1 MDIRTEV
8 KKMKAD
14 SPVMAALSP
23 ETRNKALEAAAKAL
37 LENKEE
43 IFRANREDMENAEK
57 SGLGQAVMK
66 RLKFDEH
73 KLEDVIK
80 GIQDLIRLPDPL
92 SQVQLARELD
102 QGLELY
108 RVTCPIGVIGIIF
121 EARPDALVQIS
132 SLCIKSGNCAVLKG
146 GKETA
151 RTNKVLFTVIHEAV
165 TGCGLPQ
172 GCMLQAELHNEIDE
186 LLACDDCV
194 DLLIPRGSNQFVQYI
209 MNHTKIP
216 VMGHADG
223 VCHIYVDETYDMEK
237 AIPIIVDAKTQYTAA
252 CNAVETLLVNRKA
265 AGEFL
270 PAVEKALT
278 EAGVKL
284 RGTREVGKIVSCK
297 VMEEEEFHREYLD
310 LILSVKIVEDL
321 EEAVAHINTY
331 GSHHTD
337 CIITENREHALEFMQ
352 LVDSAGVYQNCSTR
366 FADGFRYGFG
376 AEVGISTGKIH
387 ARGPVGLEGLVTY
400 KYKLFGQGQIVGEYA
415 SGKKSFHFRDLDK
428 KEYL

>member
-284 RGTREVGKIVSCK
+284 RGTREVGKIVSCE

-321 EEAVAHINTY
+321 EEAVAHINTF